1 MKTRYLLSMLLFCL
15 VSLLTGCKEQSLLTG
30 LNQRQATQVQAVLQ
44 KHQITSTQT
53 ALGKGLFD
61 VSVKKED
68 VAVAIQILEQYQLPS
83 NTRVEI
89 TQIFPSDALV
99 SSPQA
104 EKARLIS
111 AIEQRLEQS
120 LLTIESVIDAR
131 VHISYPISP
140 SERIIPPP
148 HASAIIFYEDS
159 VPDAEQ
165 LGEDIRAFIHNSFN
179 DMNEDN
185 ITVLLY
191 PRNINK
197 LNVLK
202 PLTTDENSAI
212 TFNYW
217 WLLGPLFIGLLFITI
232 FIFIKYRQKKLM
244 MKEKNDDIL
253 SSTV

>member
-140 SERIIPPP
+140 SERIIPSP

-165 LGEDIRAFIHNSFN
+165 LGEDMRAFIHNSFN

-244 MKEKNDDIL
+244 MKEKKDDIL

>member
-131 VHISYPISP
+131 VHISYPISS

-244 MKEKNDDIL
+244 MKEKKDDIL

>member
-1 MKTRYLLSMLLFCL
+1 MRSLSVPSNPQLIFQLLSNLQDNHYSPLKVLSMQEYILVILFPL
-15 VSLLTGCKEQSLLTG
+15 RAHYS
-30 LNQRQATQVQAVLQ
+30 
-44 KHQITSTQT
+44 
-53 ALGKGLFD
+53 F
-61 VSVKKED
+61 
-68 VAVAIQILEQYQLPS
+68 
-83 NTRVEI
+83 
-89 TQIFPSDALV
+89 
-99 SSPQA
+99 SS
-104 EKARLIS
+104 
-111 AIEQRLEQS
+111 
-120 LLTIESVIDAR
+120 
-131 VHISYPISP
+131 
-140 SERIIPPP
+140 RIC
-148 HASAIIFYEDS
+148 HNFYEDS

-232 FIFIKYRQKKLM
+232 FIFIKYRQKADDEG
-244 MKEKNDDIL
+244 EKDDIL

>member
-120 LLTIESVIDAR
+120 LLTIESVINAR

-244 MKEKNDDIL
+244 MKEKKDDIL